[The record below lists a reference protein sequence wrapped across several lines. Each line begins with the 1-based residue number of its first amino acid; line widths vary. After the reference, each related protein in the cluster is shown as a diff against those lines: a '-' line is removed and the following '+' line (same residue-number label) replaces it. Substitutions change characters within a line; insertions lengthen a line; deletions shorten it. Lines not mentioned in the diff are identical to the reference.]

1 LKQLRLYELDRLDPH
16 YSSQKAN
23 WRLHF
28 RLKEEEEEQE
38 ETSMSSEER
47 LTPSGYYC
55 FAAACAFLV
64 SSCAE
69 ELTTISS
76 GGALQQV
83 LQLMSRSSRS
93 TISSSYFF
101 FFFSMNVEDF
111 LLACGSSCRGQLQL
125 SSMEQQHAGMTT
137 LHQQLLALAL
147 LRRTKSL

>member
-1 LKQLRLYELDRLDPH
+1 ML
-16 YSSQKAN
+16 
-23 WRLHF
+23 W
-28 RLKEEEEEQE
+28 
-38 ETSMSSEER
+38 EER

-69 ELTTISS
+69 ELTTTSS
-76 GGALQQV
+76 GGALQQA

-93 TISSSYFF
+93 TISSSSFF
-101 FFFSMNVEDF
+101 FFFFNMNVEDF
-111 LLACGSSCRGQLQL
+111 LLACNGSCRGQLQL
-125 SSMEQQHAGMTT
+125 SSMQQQHAGMTT

>member
-1 LKQLRLYELDRLDPH
+1 
-16 YSSQKAN
+16 
-23 WRLHF
+23 
-28 RLKEEEEEQE
+28 
-38 ETSMSSEER
+38 MSEEER
-47 LTPSGYYC
+47 LTPSGYNC

-93 TISSSYFF
+93 TISSSSF
-101 FFFSMNVEDF
+101 FFFSMNVEDS
-111 LLACGSSCRGQLQL
+111 LLACNGSCRGQLQL
-125 SSMEQQHAGMTT
+125 SSLQQQHAGMTT